1 MKSITD
7 KLKKI
12 KEFTDSMISRGLWD
26 AKAHEDIID
35 LRDIS
40 CHGSEDLAIPACAE
54 RVESKKFANSF
65 YCGACSCGDY
75 SHTQL
80 SKISDTHYS
89 KLEYPRVNCP
99 KKMPG
104 FTNYVPLTISENN
117 TAKGLMEGIFGVEYL
132 TEIIKKEN
140 SGEQKVE

>member
-7 KLKKI
+7 KLKRI

-26 AKAHEDIID
+26 AKASEDVID

-40 CHGSEDLAIPACAE
+40 CHGSEELNIPPCPE
-54 RVESKKFANSF
+54 RMESKKFANSS

-80 SKISDTHYS
+80 NKISDAHYS

-99 KKMPG
+99 RKMPG

-117 TAKGLMEGIFGVEYL
+117 DRKGLMEGIFGVEYMSNI
-132 TEIIKKEN
+132 TTKEN
-140 SGEQKVE
+140 SGEQEVE